1 MRTIIAAAALLL
13 AGCIGSTADAQW
25 IVEHC
30 AGEVDRFTGFEVD
43 GSIYVL
49 LDEPAG
55 ASMHRRNG
63 ESAAC
68 VLGVAGAPA
77 GTPADITS
85 TPEGATRSAQ
95 WDGWRAVWSID
106 GDYGLQLTLSPR

>member
-30 AGEVDRFTGFEVD
+30 AGEVD